1 MGFFSRRSF
10 LRQLCTWVFL
20 PIFHPIVRKPPIPHN
35 LPAGIQA
42 KMREKGDITDHFLGE
57 ELCYRMS
64 VLWIKQ
70 AAIGRVLFEKGE
82 GGKIYRATIQG
93 KTTGIIGWLTRYRR
107 DTYTSYMELIN
118 GGRRLRPL
126 RFEEDIVIGEKIR
139 KKITIFDYR
148 GRRFI
153 KRRMNRKGVFIQ
165 SEEEIPAGVIYDD
178 FLTAF
183 YNFRRGVYGVIQRGR
198 RYRVRTLP
206 KPGISTIDVEIA
218 TEKEEMRFRHGKR
231 DKRGAKYEYYVT
243 VSLDKEITRSRTGRV
258 KGWVSK
264 DLVPIEGTI
273 EDVVFVGDVRGFLIG
288 KGRMS

>member
-1 MGFFSRRSF
+1 MGSFSRRSF
-10 LRQLCTWVFL
+10 LRRFCTWVFL
-20 PIFHPIVRKPPIPHN
+20 PIFHPIVRKSPIPHN

-42 KMREKGDITDHFLGE
+42 KIREKGDIADHFLGE

-70 AAIGRVLFEKGE
+70 AAVGRVLFEKGE

-107 DTYTSYMELIN
+107 DTYTSSMELIN

-139 KKITIFDYR
+139 KKIIVFDYR
-148 GRRFI
+148 GGRLI
-153 KRRMNRKGVFIQ
+153 KRRMNRRGVFIQ
-165 SEEEIPAGVIYDD
+165 SEKEIPAGVIYDD

-183 YNFRRGVYGVIQRGR
+183 YNFRRGVYGEIQRGR

-206 KPGISTIDVEIA
+206 KAGISTIDVEIA
-218 TEKEEMRFRHGKR
+218 TEAEEMRILHGKR
-231 DKRGAKYEYYVT
+231 DKAGGKYEYYIM
-243 VSLDKEITRSRTGRV
+243 VSLDKEITRSRTGKV
-258 KGWVSK
+258 KGWVSR

-273 EDVVFVGDVRGFLIG
+273 EDVVFVGDVHGFLIG
-288 KGRMS
+288 EGRMS